1 MTIFD
6 FLLGKKKDN
15 ILLDDAGNAYLYYDA
30 DIAKSNIDHFMES
43 TPEFLFLE
51 KEKYEALCRYE
62 IILPKS
68 EKIDFSTVRRP
79 YYRMRG
85 VPVTKEQAFDIIR
98 RTDVIFHGIPEVCDH
113 PDYIGDINFNNWLI
127 QQNHFPK
134 GYGWIHVDG
143 TVGSN
148 GITQKYPTTK
158 EFVLEWLSKLIAFP
172 YLDLIIAVTYWDE
185 GPPDYWVDYWD
196 SDNPIAEGRR
206 NFERK
211 ENDREFYR
219 AVNGGIYVHDHTIQ
233 IMDSTDTV
241 LKYKEYDA
249 LYGKNWEKFIPEYY
263 QNNGIKQVDL
273 AYLRRCIEAYGVDA
287 DTALSKVYRYA
298 IEGL

>member
-15 ILLDDAGNAYLYYDA
+15 ILLDDAGNAYLYYDV
-30 DIAKSNIDHFMES
+30 DIAESNIKYFMEDRS
-43 TPEFLFLE
+43 EYLFLK
-51 KEKYEALCRYE
+51 KERYEFLCRYE

-68 EKIDFSTVRRP
+68 EEIDFSIARRP
-79 YYRMRG
+79 YFRMRG

-98 RTDVIFHGIPEVCDH
+98 RTDNIFYGIPEIFYH
-113 PDYIGDINFNNWLI
+113 PDFVGDINFNNWLI
-127 QQNHFPK
+127 EQNHFPQ

-148 GITQKYPTTK
+148 GITQKYPTTN
-158 EFVLEWLSKLIAFP
+158 EFVMEWLDKLIAFP
-172 YLDLIIAVTYWDE
+172 YLDLIIAVTEWDE
-185 GPPDYWVDYWD
+185 VPPDIWDDYGD
-196 SDNPIAEGRR
+196 DDEFGRKD
-206 NFERK
+206 FESK
-211 ENDREFYR
+211 KYDRDFYE

-249 LYGKNWEKFIPEYY
+249 LYGKEREKFIAEYY

-287 DTALSKVYRYA
+287 DTALSKVPRYE